1 MRIVLDVDAENT
13 TSPLRLYEGAGM
25 TPRPAFTIW
34 EKRPGLD
41 ARDSGSRGPTPGRL
55 DERSSS

>member
-13 TSPLRLYEGAGM
+13 TSALRLYEGAGM

-34 EKRPGLD
+34 EKGPFPRGT
-41 ARDSGSRGPTPGRL
+41 ARVQVDRAACSSRSRV
-55 DERSSS
+55 